1 MNIHTEEIV
10 NQDEKSNKKA
20 FTVANSYFQT
30 VINNTESN
38 WNEGKDSISI
48 SSSTS

>member
-38 WNEGKDSISI
+38 WNEGKR
-48 SSSTS
+48 